1 MDTDVVIQR
10 MTTVRL
16 GQVPERAAL
25 YICRSDRA
33 LGISNW
39 LFKGGGRF
47 GTLSSHIFSPAE
59 LEALRTSKTIQI
71 IDARVS
77 DPGPYGHSYFHS
89 NPAVSSDLIL
99 LIRYQLPPGAE
110 YGRPLRVDEKGF
122 WVIDD
127 HYPGPAQ
134 PTTREGS

>member
-1 MDTDVVIQR
+1 

-99 LIRYQLPPGAE
+99 LIRDKLTPGPD
-110 YGRPLRVDEKGF
+110 RPLGVDPKGF
-122 WVIDD
+122 WFIGDD
-127 HYPGPAQ
+127 YPNLAKAKESAGK
-134 PTTREGS
+134 